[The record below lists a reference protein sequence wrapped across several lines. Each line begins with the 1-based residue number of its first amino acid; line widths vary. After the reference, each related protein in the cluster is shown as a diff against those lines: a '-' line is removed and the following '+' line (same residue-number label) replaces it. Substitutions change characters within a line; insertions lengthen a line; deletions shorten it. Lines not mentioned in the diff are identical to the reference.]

1 MSEWISVEDRL
12 PDDVV
17 MVLMVGINKGP
28 RGDYTTDMYTGWYD
42 RKVDEWV
49 RWVHKFNPT
58 HWMPLP
64 APPST

>member
-1 MSEWISVEDRL
+1 MSDWVKVEDDIPERRL
-12 PDDVV
+12 

-28 RGDYTTDMYTGWYD
+28 RGDYTTDMYTGWHD
-42 RKVDEWV
+42 GEDWV

-64 APPST
+64 EPPSE